1 VWSRLA
7 PGGEATL
14 VVRMVDN
21 TIVGADQA
29 MCDAIG
35 QPLEWVLGKTPFE
48 VGLVDAAGLA
58 ERTEQL
64 ARDADRSSS
73 VMVRHVGDR
82 VIEGRVC
89 RVTLGG
95 EQCAVALIRDVTEH
109 EQALSERDL
118 VDSILEA
125 APAGFIFYDRDLR
138 AVRMNAAAQATSRLE
153 TGMLVSDLADVSDA
167 GIALLSGVLET
178 GEAVVDQLM
187 TGAGEQG
194 DRSFRVTVFPVRS
207 QAGGTV
213 GVGCIYVD
221 VTAHQR
227 TESQLRESERR
238 RAEILGA
245 MLQAEEVERA
255 RIATALHDD
264 TVQVM
269 TASLITLDRL
279 GLVARRLEEP
289 SIESAVTMAR
299 ATLEESTERT
309 RRLMFELRPAILHE
323 SGLLAAVRV
332 LAHQTA
338 RETGGEAVVA
348 GNAGRYS
355 PATEEL
361 VYRIVQEGLANVRKH
376 AHAQHVRVEIDD
388 RGGVLESEVVDDG
401 RGFDLE
407 HVLTRPGAALH
418 AGLGTLT
425 ERVRAA
431 GGEIDIDSR
440 PGDGTRLRFT
450 IPAG

>member
-1 VWSRLA
+1 
-7 PGGEATL
+7 
-14 VVRMVDN
+14 MVDN

-64 ARDADRSSS
+64 AREADRSSS

-178 GEAVVDQLM
+178 GEAVVDQLMTGAGEAVVDQLM

>member
-1 VWSRLA
+1 
-7 PGGEATL
+7 
-14 VVRMVDN
+14 
-21 TIVGADQA
+21 VGADQA

-35 QPLEWVLGKTPFE
+35 RPLEWVLGKTPVE
-48 VGLVDAAGLA
+48 VGLVDEAGQA

-64 ARDADRSSS
+64 EREADRSSS
-73 VMVRHVGDR
+73 VMVRHVGGR
-82 VIEGRVC
+82 VIEGQVN
-89 RVTLGG
+89 RVTLAG
-95 EQCAVALIRDVTEH
+95 ERCAVALIRDVTEQ
-109 EQALSERDL
+109 ERALNERDL
-118 VDSILEA
+118 LDSILEA

-138 AVRMNAAAQATSRLE
+138 AVRMNAAAQATSRLK
-153 TGMLVSDLADVSDA
+153 TGMLVSELRDVPNTA
-167 GIALLSGVLET
+167 LELLSGVFET
-178 GEAVVDQLM
+178 GLPIVDELI
-187 TGAGEQG
+187 AGSGQQA
-194 DRSFRVTVFPVRS
+194 DRSFRVTIFPVRS
-207 QAGGTV
+207 QRGETV

-221 VTAHQR
+221 VTAHQH
-227 TESQLRESERR
+227 TEAELRESERR
-238 RAEILGA
+238 RAEILGT
-245 MLQAEEVERA
+245 MLQAEEAERA

-269 TASLITLDRL
+269 TASLISLDRVAL
-279 GLVARRLEEP
+279 IARRLGEP
-289 SIESAVTMAR
+289 SIDSAVTTAR

-338 RETGGEAVVA
+338 RETGGQATVS
-348 GNAGRYS
+348 GNAGRYL

-361 VYRIVQEGLANVRKH
+361 VYRVAQEGLANVRKH
-376 AHAQHVRVEIDD
+376 SQAQHVRVEIGD
-388 RGGVLESEVVDDG
+388 RGGVIECEIADDG

-407 HVLTRPGAALH
+407 NVLARPGAALH

-431 GGEIDIDSR
+431 GGEIDIESQ

-450 IPAG
+450 IPAA